1 MLYWHGL
8 KPGLKSRL
16 PFKKETLEEL
26 LEETDAEETETK
38 ILGPKELA
46 RINIQDHT
54 TQEKDVF
61 FDYYPSSAS
70 SLLIF

>member
-1 MLYWHGL
+1 MLYVL
-8 KPGLKSRL
+8 TRIETRTESRL

-46 RINIQDHT
+46 RINVQDHT
-54 TQEKDVF
+54 TQEDVF